1 MAADMATKSHK
12 ALFCTYCK
20 MQIEAICENYSQC
33 CVWYLNWTP
42 KSQLLPTL
50 TSQTLTIPY
59 SHFKV
64 GWGNVVLWSQNNIL
78 YGVSD
83 ELRTTSALP
92 IFGVHKMAL
101 GCSGLHANGCFNAN
115 QNFPRPKIYAKICP
129 ALSYL
134 LYTVYPQVRTHRNLM
149 QPLTI
154 NNNRFHFR
162 MRCRCSRPL
171 LHLLH
176 MVTIT
181 KRGLGI

>member
-1 MAADMATKSHK
+1 M
-12 ALFCTYCK
+12 
-20 MQIEAICENYSQC
+20 
-33 CVWYLNWTP
+33 WYLNWTP

-59 SHFKV
+59 SHSKV
-64 GWGNVVLWSQNNIL
+64 GRGNVVLWSQNNIL
-78 YGVSD
+78 YGVVG

-92 IFGVHKMAL
+92 FLGVHRMAL
-101 GCSGLHANGCFNAN
+101 GCSGLHANGCFNAD
-115 QNFPRPKIYAKICP
+115 QNCPRPKIYAKFAPPC
-129 ALSYL
+129 LSY
-134 LYTVYPQVRTHRNLM
+134 YMVYPQVHTHRNLM

-176 MVTIT
+176 MITIT
-181 KRGLGI
+181 KSGLGI